1 MNRKDEEIER
11 LREENQNYEAMKQ
24 GVIIRI
30 TDLEEE
36 NKRLREDNER
46 LTQRLVVT
54 AVNENRKLQG
64 EVERLRDLLREC
76 QVYVEGMSSVDTEL
90 CDRVEKELSNE

>member
-46 LTQRLVVT
+46 LTQQLVVT
-54 AVNENRKLQG
+54 TVNSNRKLQG